1 MKKSKAIRIYEN
13 RVASLNRRSSVT
25 GRRMNESRLP
35 SRSRGFRRVVENLVP
50 GIEWNNVPEVDN
62 FFNDQYPDYVDE
74 NGNFNWLGYY
84 RYDYQGANEML
95 NQVLD
100 KWLQL
105 NPSRQ
110 PQDVWSVVRNS
121 DEVGMDRL
129 AWCAGRAVDEYEYDC
144 YIPSLIFSCIEHGSY
159 EPETDYYN
167 SHEMMEY
174 EKYGES
180 ESFMDRCGEE
190 MPEALYA
197 TIDGEE
203 CLFFMGKPQ

>member
-13 RVASLNRRSSVT
+13 RVASLNRRSSVV
-25 GRRMNESRLP
+25 GRKMNESRLP
-35 SRSRGFRRVVENLVP
+35 SRNRQFRRVNENLVP

-74 NGNFNWLGYY
+74 NGNFNWRGFYWH
-84 RYDYQGANEML
+84 DYQKGNEML

-105 NPSRQ
+105 NPSQQ
-110 PQDVWSVVRNS
+110 PQGVWDIVRS
-121 DEVGMDRL
+121 GDMGFDGL
-129 AWCAGRAVDEYEYDC
+129 AWQVGRVTDEDEDDC
-144 YIPSLIFSCIEHGSY
+144 YIPSLLFSCIEHGSY

-167 SHEMMEY
+167 SHELEEY

-197 TIDGEE
+197 TIDGED
-203 CLFFMGKPQ
+203 CLFFMGRPQ